1 MDKIYIN
8 NLEFIGFHGVFLEE
22 KKLGQKFLVSLELTI
37 DTREA
42 AKTGDLTKS
51 VHYGLVAQDV
61 EKIFLEKSIDLI
73 ETCAENIAEMVLKKY
88 KLVKEVKII
97 IKKPWAPL
105 QMHFENVAIEITRKW
120 HKVYLSLGSNMGDK
134 QANLLEA
141 IKRIGNLESTEIV
154 KSSRM
159 LKTEP
164 FGYLEQDNFLNA
176 CLEIKTL
183 MTAQEFL
190 KEILQIELDMG
201 RVRELKWGPRIIDI
215 DILFY
220 DKEIIEED
228 NLVVPHPWICEREF
242 VLEPLAEIAP
252 NYIHPLEKKT
262 ISILDKKLKEGEKKK
277 WRLENL
283 KD

>member
-8 NLEFIGFHGVFLEE
+8 NLEFIGFHEVFTEE
-22 KKLGQKFLVSLELTI
+22 KKLGQKFLVSLELTV

-42 AKTGDLTKS
+42 GKTGDLTKS

-61 EKIFLEKSIDLI
+61 EKLFLEKSIDLI

-88 KLVKEVKII
+88 ELVKEVKVIV
-97 IKKPWAPL
+97 KKPWAPL
-105 QMHFENVAIEITRKW
+105 QMHFENVAVEITRKW
-120 HKVYLSLGSNMGDK
+120 HRVYLSLGSNIGNK
-134 QANLLEA
+134 RKNLLEA
-141 IKRIGNLESTEIV
+141 IRKIGELENTEVV
-154 KSSRM
+154 KSSTI
-159 LKTEP
+159 LETEP

-176 CLEIKTL
+176 CLEVKTL

-201 RVRELKWGPRIIDI
+201 RVREIKWGPRIIDI

-228 NLVVPHPWICEREF
+228 NLAVPHPWICEREF
-242 VLEPLAEIAP
+242 VLDPLSEIAP

-262 ISILDKKLKEGEKKK
+262 ITMLARKLKEREANG
-277 WRLENL
+277 N
-283 KD
+283 

>member
-8 NLEFIGFHGVFLEE
+8 NLEFIGFHGVFPEE
-22 KKLGQKFLVSLELTI
+22 KKLGQKFLVSLELTV

-42 AKTGDLTKS
+42 GKTGDLTKS

-61 EKIFLEKSIDLI
+61 EKLFLEKSIDLI

-88 KLVKEVKII
+88 ELVKEVKVIV
-97 IKKPWAPL
+97 KKPWAPL
-105 QMHFENVAIEITRKW
+105 QMHFENVAVEITRKW
-120 HKVYLSLGSNMGDK
+120 HRVYLSLGSNTGNK
-134 QANLLEA
+134 RKNLLEA
-141 IKRIGNLESTEIV
+141 IRKIGELENTEVV
-154 KSSRM
+154 KSSTI
-159 LKTEP
+159 LETEP
-164 FGYLEQDNFLNA
+164 FGYLEQDNFLNT
-176 CLEIKTL
+176 CLEVKTL

-201 RVRELKWGPRIIDI
+201 RVREIKWGPRIIDI

-228 NLVVPHPWICEREF
+228 NLAVPHPWICEREF
-242 VLEPLAEIAP
+242 VLDPLSEIAP

-262 ISILDKKLKEGEKKK
+262 ITMLARKLKEREANG
-277 WRLENL
+277 N
-283 KD
+283 

>member
-8 NLEFIGFHGVFLEE
+8 NLEFIGFHGVFPEE
-22 KKLGQKFLVSLELTI
+22 KKLGQKFLVSLELTV
-37 DTREA
+37 DTRGA
-42 AKTGDLTKS
+42 GKTGDLTKS

-61 EKIFLEKSIDLI
+61 EKLFLEKSIDLI

-88 KLVKEVKII
+88 ELVKEVKVIV
-97 IKKPWAPL
+97 KKPWAPL
-105 QMHFENVAIEITRKW
+105 QMHFENVAVEITRKW
-120 HKVYLSLGSNMGDK
+120 HRVYLSLGSNIGNK
-134 QANLLEA
+134 RKNLLEA
-141 IKRIGNLESTEIV
+141 IRKIGELENTEVV
-154 KSSRM
+154 KSSTI
-159 LKTEP
+159 LETEP

-176 CLEIKTL
+176 CLEVKTL

-201 RVRELKWGPRIIDI
+201 RVREIKWGPRIIDI

-228 NLVVPHPWICEREF
+228 NLAVPHPWICEREF
-242 VLEPLAEIAP
+242 VLDPLSEIAP

-262 ISILDKKLKEGEKKK
+262 ITMLARKLKEREANG
-277 WRLENL
+277 N
-283 KD
+283 

>member
-8 NLEFIGFHGVFLEE
+8 NLEFIGFHGVFPEE
-22 KKLGQKFLVSLELTI
+22 KKLGQKFLVSLELTV

-42 AKTGDLTKS
+42 GKTGDLTKS

-61 EKIFLEKSIDLI
+61 EKLFLEKSIDLI

-88 KLVKEVKII
+88 ELVKEVKVIV
-97 IKKPWAPL
+97 KKPWAPL
-105 QMHFENVAIEITRKW
+105 QMHFENVAVEITRKW
-120 HKVYLSLGSNMGDK
+120 HRGYLSLGSNIGNK
-134 QANLLEA
+134 RKNLLEA
-141 IKRIGNLESTEIV
+141 IRKIGELENTEVV
-154 KSSRM
+154 KSSTI
-159 LKTEP
+159 LETEP

-176 CLEIKTL
+176 CLEVKTL

-201 RVRELKWGPRIIDI
+201 RVREIKWGPRIIDI

-228 NLVVPHPWICEREF
+228 NLAVPHPWICEREF
-242 VLEPLAEIAP
+242 VLDPLSEIAP

-262 ISILDKKLKEGEKKK
+262 ITMLARKLKEREANG
-277 WRLENL
+277 N
-283 KD
+283 

>member
-8 NLEFIGFHGVFLEE
+8 NLEFIGFHGVFPEE
-22 KKLGQKFLVSLELTI
+22 KKLGQKFLVSLELTV

-42 AKTGDLTKS
+42 GKTGDLTKS

-61 EKIFLEKSIDLI
+61 EKLFLEKSIDLI

-88 KLVKEVKII
+88 ELVKEVKVIV
-97 IKKPWAPL
+97 KKPWAPL
-105 QMHFENVAIEITRKW
+105 QMHFENVAVEITRKW
-120 HKVYLSLGSNMGDK
+120 HRVYLSLGSNIGNK
-134 QANLLEA
+134 RKNLLEA
-141 IKRIGNLESTEIV
+141 IRKIGELENIEVV
-154 KSSRM
+154 KSSTI
-159 LKTEP
+159 LETEP
-164 FGYLEQDNFLNA
+164 FGYLEQDNFLNT
-176 CLEIKTL
+176 CLEVKTL

-201 RVRELKWGPRIIDI
+201 RVREIKWGPRIIDI

-228 NLVVPHPWICEREF
+228 NLAVPHPWICEREF
-242 VLEPLAEIAP
+242 VLDPLSEIAP

-262 ISILDKKLKEGEKKK
+262 ITMLARKLKEREANG
-277 WRLENL
+277 N
-283 KD
+283 

>member
-8 NLEFIGFHGVFLEE
+8 NLEFIGFHGVFPEE
-22 KKLGQKFLVSLELTI
+22 KKLGQKFLVSLELTV

-42 AKTGDLTKS
+42 GKTGDLTKS

-61 EKIFLEKSIDLI
+61 EKLFLEKSIDLI

-88 KLVKEVKII
+88 ELVKEVKVIV
-97 IKKPWAPL
+97 KKPWAPL
-105 QMHFENVAIEITRKW
+105 QMHFENVAVEITRKW
-120 HKVYLSLGSNMGDK
+120 HRVYLSLGSNIGNK
-134 QANLLEA
+134 RKNLLEA
-141 IKRIGNLESTEIV
+141 IRKIGELENTEVV
-154 KSSRM
+154 KSSTI
-159 LKTEP
+159 LETEP

-176 CLEIKTL
+176 CLEVTTL

-201 RVRELKWGPRIIDI
+201 RVREIKWGPRIIDI

-228 NLVVPHPWICEREF
+228 NLAVPHPWICEREF
-242 VLEPLAEIAP
+242 VLDPLSEIAP

-262 ISILDKKLKEGEKKK
+262 ITMLARKLKEREANG
-277 WRLENL
+277 N
-283 KD
+283 

>member
-8 NLEFIGFHGVFLEE
+8 NLEFIGFHGVFPEE
-22 KKLGQKFLVSLELTI
+22 KKVGQKFLVSLELTV

-42 AKTGDLTKS
+42 GKTGDLTKS

-61 EKIFLEKSIDLI
+61 EKLFLEKSIDLI

-88 KLVKEVKII
+88 ELVKEVKVIV
-97 IKKPWAPL
+97 KKPWAPL
-105 QMHFENVAIEITRKW
+105 QMHFENVAVEITRKW
-120 HKVYLSLGSNMGDK
+120 HRVYLSLGSNIGNK
-134 QANLLEA
+134 RKNLLEA
-141 IKRIGNLESTEIV
+141 IRKIGELENTEVV
-154 KSSRM
+154 KSSTI
-159 LKTEP
+159 LETEP
-164 FGYLEQDNFLNA
+164 FGYLEQDNFLNT
-176 CLEIKTL
+176 CLEVKTL

-201 RVRELKWGPRIIDI
+201 RVREIKWGPRIIDI

-228 NLVVPHPWICEREF
+228 NLAVPHPWICEREF
-242 VLEPLAEIAP
+242 VLDPLSEIAP

-262 ISILDKKLKEGEKKK
+262 ITMLARKLKEREANG
-277 WRLENL
+277 N
-283 KD
+283 

>member
-8 NLEFIGFHGVFLEE
+8 NLEFIGFHGVFPEE
-22 KKLGQKFLVSLELTI
+22 KKLGQKFLVSLELTV

-42 AKTGDLTKS
+42 GKTGDLTKS

-61 EKIFLEKSIDLI
+61 EKLFLEKSIDLI

-88 KLVKEVKII
+88 ELVKEVKVIV
-97 IKKPWAPL
+97 KKPWAPL
-105 QMHFENVAIEITRKW
+105 QMHFENVAVEITRKW
-120 HKVYLSLGSNMGDK
+120 HRVYLSLGSNIGNK
-134 QANLLEA
+134 RKNLLEA
-141 IKRIGNLESTEIV
+141 IRKIGELENTEVV
-154 KSSRM
+154 KSSTI
-159 LKTEP
+159 LETEP
-164 FGYLEQDNFLNA
+164 FGYLEQDNFLNT
-176 CLEIKTL
+176 CSEVKTL

-201 RVRELKWGPRIIDI
+201 RVREIKWGPRIIDI

-228 NLVVPHPWICEREF
+228 NLAVPHPWICEREF
-242 VLEPLAEIAP
+242 VLDPLSEIAP

-262 ISILDKKLKEGEKKK
+262 ITMLARKLKEREANG
-277 WRLENL
+277 N
-283 KD
+283 

>member
-8 NLEFIGFHGVFLEE
+8 NLEFIGFHGVFSEE
-22 KKLGQKFLVSLELTI
+22 KKLGQKFLLSLELTV

-42 AKTGDLTKS
+42 GKTGDLTKS

-61 EKIFLEKSIDLI
+61 EKLFLEKSIDLI

-88 KLVKEVKII
+88 ELVKEVKVIV
-97 IKKPWAPL
+97 KKPWAPL
-105 QMHFENVAIEITRKW
+105 QMHFENVAVEITRKW
-120 HKVYLSLGSNMGDK
+120 HRVYLSLGSNIGNK
-134 QANLLEA
+134 RKNLLEA
-141 IKRIGNLESTEIV
+141 IRKIGELENTEVV
-154 KSSRM
+154 KSSTI
-159 LKTEP
+159 LETEP

-176 CLEIKTL
+176 CLEVKTL

-201 RVRELKWGPRIIDI
+201 RVREIKWGPRIIDI

-228 NLVVPHPWICEREF
+228 NLAVPHPWICEREF
-242 VLEPLAEIAP
+242 VLDPLSEIAP

-262 ISILDKKLKEGEKKK
+262 ITMLARKLKEREANG
-277 WRLENL
+277 N
-283 KD
+283 

>member
-8 NLEFIGFHGVFLEE
+8 NLEFIGFHGVFPEE
-22 KKLGQKFLVSLELTI
+22 KKLGQKFLVSLELTV

-42 AKTGDLTKS
+42 GKTGDLTKS

-61 EKIFLEKSIDLI
+61 EKLFLEKSIDLI

-88 KLVKEVKII
+88 ELGKEVKVIV
-97 IKKPWAPL
+97 KKPWAPL
-105 QMHFENVAIEITRKW
+105 QMHFENVAVEITRKW
-120 HKVYLSLGSNMGDK
+120 HRVYLSLGSNIGNK
-134 QANLLEA
+134 RRNLLEA
-141 IKRIGNLESTEIV
+141 IRKIGELENTEVV
-154 KSSRM
+154 KSSTI
-159 LKTEP
+159 LETEP
-164 FGYLEQDNFLNA
+164 FGYLEQDNFLNT
-176 CLEIKTL
+176 CLEVKTL

-201 RVRELKWGPRIIDI
+201 RVREIKWGPRIIDI

-228 NLVVPHPWICEREF
+228 NLAVPHPWICEREF
-242 VLEPLAEIAP
+242 VLDPLSEIAP

-262 ISILDKKLKEGEKKK
+262 ITMLARKLKEREANG
-277 WRLENL
+277 N
-283 KD
+283 

>member
-8 NLEFIGFHGVFLEE
+8 NLEFIGFHGVFPEE
-22 KKLGQKFLVSLELTI
+22 KKLGQKFLVSLELTV

-42 AKTGDLTKS
+42 GKTGDLTKS

-61 EKIFLEKSIDLI
+61 EKLFLEKSIDLI

-88 KLVKEVKII
+88 ELVKEVKVIV
-97 IKKPWAPL
+97 KKPWAPL
-105 QMHFENVAIEITRKW
+105 QMHFENVAVEITRKW
-120 HKVYLSLGSNMGDK
+120 HRVYLSLGSNIGNK
-134 QANLLEA
+134 RKNLLEA
-141 IKRIGNLESTEIV
+141 IRKIGELENTEVV
-154 KSSRM
+154 KSSTI
-159 LKTEP
+159 LETEP

-176 CLEIKTL
+176 CLEVKTL

-201 RVRELKWGPRIIDI
+201 RVREIKWGPRIIDI

-228 NLVVPHPWICEREF
+228 NLAVPHPWICEREF
-242 VLEPLAEIAP
+242 VLDPLSEIAP

-262 ISILDKKLKEGEKKK
+262 ITMLARKLKQREANG
-277 WRLENL
+277 N
-283 KD
+283 

>member
-8 NLEFIGFHGVFLEE
+8 NLEFIGFHGVFSEE
-22 KKLGQKFLVSLELTI
+22 KKLGQKFLVSLELTV

-42 AKTGDLTKS
+42 GKTGDLTKS

-61 EKIFLEKSIDLI
+61 EKLFLEKSIDLI

-88 KLVKEVKII
+88 ELVKEVKVIV
-97 IKKPWAPL
+97 KKPWAPL
-105 QMHFENVAIEITRKW
+105 QMHFENVAVEITRKW
-120 HKVYLSLGSNMGDK
+120 HRVYLSLGSNIGNK
-134 QANLLEA
+134 RKNLLEA
-141 IKRIGNLESTEIV
+141 IRKIGELENTEVV
-154 KSSRM
+154 KSSTI
-159 LKTEP
+159 LETEP

-176 CLEIKTL
+176 CLEVKTL

-201 RVRELKWGPRIIDI
+201 RVREIKWGPRIIDI

-228 NLVVPHPWICEREF
+228 NLAVPHPWICEREF
-242 VLEPLAEIAP
+242 VLDPLSEIAP

-262 ISILDKKLKEGEKKK
+262 ITMLARKLKERKANG
-277 WRLENL
+277 N
-283 KD
+283 

>member
-8 NLEFIGFHGVFLEE
+8 NLEFIGFHGVFPEE
-22 KKLGQKFLVSLELTI
+22 KKLGQKFLVSLELTV

-42 AKTGDLTKS
+42 GKTGDLTKS

-61 EKIFLEKSIDLI
+61 EKLFLEKSIDLI

-88 KLVKEVKII
+88 ELVKEVKVIV
-97 IKKPWAPL
+97 KKPWAPL
-105 QMHFENVAIEITRKW
+105 QMHFENVAVEITRKW
-120 HKVYLSLGSNMGDK
+120 HRVYLSLGSNIGNK
-134 QANLLEA
+134 RKNLLEA
-141 IKRIGNLESTEIV
+141 IRKIGELENTEVV
-154 KSSRM
+154 KSSTI
-159 LKTEP
+159 LETEP

-176 CLEIKTL
+176 CLEVKTL

-201 RVRELKWGPRIIDI
+201 RVREIKWGPRIIDI

-228 NLVVPHPWICEREF
+228 NLAVPHPWICEREF
-242 VLEPLAEIAP
+242 VLDPLSEIAT

-262 ISILDKKLKEGEKKK
+262 ITMLARKLKEREANG
-277 WRLENL
+277 N
-283 KD
+283 